1 MYTQISTSFNA
12 SLLVAFISISPLLNA
27 CDSPQ
32 TPGDISSK
40 HYVCLDTFVAA
51 ALPKTDVTIWV
62 PIQKGSSYKRN
73 ASRLLAFQDSS
84 MREKSSRISEDLFIR
99 IKAYQELLTNSSEA
113 LTTKLTKLKQYPTD
127 RAAVLTHKSNIQHYD
142 WLINAYKR
150 AITLLEEVKEPEPSS
165 PACLSPLVRDFSPWG

>member
-51 ALPKTDVTIWV
+51 ALPKTDATIWV
-62 PIQKGSSYKRN
+62 PIQKGSSYTRN

-84 MREKSSRISEDLFIR
+84 MREKSSRISEDLYAKIQTYITR
-99 IKAYQELLTNSSEA
+99 LNTHLDA
-113 LTTKLTKLKQYPTD
+113 LTTQLTELKRPPAD
-127 RAAVLTHKSNIQHYD
+127 IDAVLTRNRD
-142 WLINAYKR
+142 RR
-150 AITLLEEVKEPEPSS
+150 ACTRVCPHS
-165 PACLSPLVRDFSPWG
+165 